1 MSLIVILSFVLARLG
16 RYFLVIIMAFLAV
29 SLLVF
34 VLMDNASGDSSA
46 YILAEDAGEGA
57 VASYRGKSGLDT
69 PLFERYCS
77 FIISFMRGEWGRT
90 VSGHDV
96 RALIAHSVPVT
107 LSLSSFS
114 LLIAVGI
121 SIPLSVIGARN
132 RIIGCIVSGVSISLM
147 ALPSF
152 LIAMFLVIVFSI
164 ACGFFPSA
172 GYIPVSRGIIPYIR
186 SLFLPSLTLA
196 LLHASL
202 YVRVFRKA
210 VRDGI
215 RSQYSLFALSTGM
228 RRKELALKSAM
239 KPSLPV
245 LLSLISQSLVS
256 AIGGSAVVETV
267 FALPGIGAL
276 MVDAALS
283 RDGQL
288 AGIIMILLA
297 ISTAVIFFL
306 LEGVLPLADPRIR
319 RGS

>member
-1 MSLIVILSFVLARLG
+1 MLCSSICNTCRIFNICIYEIYTTINCSCNNTLLRCKTILIRS
-16 RYFLVIIMAFLAV
+16 RYTKVEVKTNKCSNVYINSTTNDSIGSCVVII
-29 SLLVF
+29 
-34 VLMDNASGDSSA
+34 
-46 YILAEDAGEGA
+46 
-57 VASYRGKSGLDT
+57 
-69 PLFERYCS
+69 
-77 FIISFMRGEWGRT
+77 
-90 VSGHDV
+90 
-96 RALIAHSVPVT
+96 
-107 LSLSSFS
+107 
-114 LLIAVGI
+114 
-121 SIPLSVIGARN
+121 
-132 RIIGCIVSGVSISLM
+132 
-147 ALPSF
+147 
-152 LIAMFLVIVFSI
+152 FSI

-172 GYIPVSRGIIPYIR
+172 GYISVSRGIIPYIR

-215 RSQYSLFALSTGM
+215 RSKYSLFALSTGM

-306 LEGVLPLADPRIR
+306 LEGVLPLVDPRIR